1 MAAKEKP
8 KPFDYDGLIDDL
20 IQKIDNDESL
30 FTLRDAFHGYGSTL
44 YIVGLFI
51 FFTYV
56 INFFP
61 DSIASTVQKIT
72 LSIAIIA
79 LLITYVSVVTRGR
92 ENNVVDANFGKVIKK
107 LKIGKEE
114 EEKRLLLRALLEMK
128 VMYSKSNLGIVKK
141 MHPEMF
147 TKEKLLEKLYV

>member
-1 MAAKEKP
+1 MAKAEKP
-8 KPFDYDGLIDDL
+8 KPIDYDILIDDL
-20 IQKIDNDESL
+20 IQKIDSDKSL
-30 FTLRDAFHGYGSTL
+30 FRPRDIFHGYGSTL
-44 YIVGLFI
+44 YFIGLFI

-56 INFFP
+56 INLFP

-72 LSIAIIA
+72 LNIAIIA
-79 LLITYVSVVTRGR
+79 LLITYLSVVTRGK

-114 EEKRLLLRALLEMK
+114 KEKRILLEALLQIKAIAPSYE
-128 VMYSKSNLGIVKK
+128 LEIVKK

-147 TKEKLLEKLYV
+147 TKEKLLEKLYE